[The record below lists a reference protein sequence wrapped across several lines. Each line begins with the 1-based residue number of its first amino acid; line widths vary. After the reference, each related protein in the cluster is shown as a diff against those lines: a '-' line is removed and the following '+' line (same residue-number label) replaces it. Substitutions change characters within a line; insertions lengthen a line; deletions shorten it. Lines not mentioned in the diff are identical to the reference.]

1 MPKPIT
7 VGICERQN
15 LPKTSNPE
23 TNRAEAVRRDKK
35 ENDGD
40 ERRRLEISKR
50 ERVMVRMEAQV
61 RERERVCVSESER
74 LRFFYFIFFIIYMG
88 RVWIISI
95 PYPNYLSNIH
105 TLPV

>member
-40 ERRRLEISKR
+40 ERRRLESF
-50 ERVMVRMEAQV
+50 
-61 RERERVCVSESER
+61 ERERK
-74 LRFFYFIFFIIYMG
+74 
-88 RVWIISI
+88 RVLVRTEEKQRECDS
-95 PYPNYLSNIH
+95 
-105 TLPV
+105 